1 MKSNNPFESLSLEL
15 KEGFSLLLEE
25 IKKANNSGSE
35 KAQSEEILTVKE
47 AAEFLNLSIY
57 SIYAKTSRKEIP
69 YHKSGRKLH
78 FFKVDLINWLKKT
91 RIKTNAEIEEEAEE
105 YLINQKNRSSRKS
118 RV

>member
-1 MKSNNPFESLSLEL
+1 MKSDNPFESLSLEL
-15 KEGFSLLLEE
+15 KEGFSLLLKE
-25 IKKANNSGSE
+25 IKKSNQNGSE
-35 KAQSEEILTVKE
+35 KTQSEEILTVKE
-47 AAEFLNLSIY
+47 AAEYLNLSIY

-105 YLINQKNRSSRKS
+105 FLINQKNQSSRKS

>member
-1 MKSNNPFESLSLEL
+1 MKSDNPFESLSLEL
-15 KEGFSLLLEE
+15 KEGFSLLLKE
-25 IKKANNSGSE
+25 IKKSNQNGSE
-35 KAQSEEILTVKE
+35 KTQSEEILTVKE

-105 YLINQKNRSSRKS
+105 FLINQKNQSSRKS